1 MHDRGDLN
9 IRPDFQRRPNWPRHT
24 LCYFVDTLLRGYPTP
39 LIYLRPR
46 MEAGKERSIL
56 DVVDGQLRLTAILR
70 FKQDD
75 LRMYKHAG
83 EYADRTYSELDPEDQ
98 LRFESY
104 DMRVDELLNA
114 SDEYVLEMFHRLN
127 AYGLKVNSQ
136 ELRHGKFQESV
147 PLS

>member
-1 MHDRGDLN
+1 
-9 IRPDFQRRPNWPRHT
+9 
-24 LCYFVDTLLRGYPTP
+24 
-39 LIYLRPR
+39 